1 MVSSIGV
8 KSMVLFYYVWTVN
21 WISTICYK
29 TCENNSFILPVNY
42 STVLIIFCSISNILI
57 LEIDCWMVSS
67 IGVKSIVCFY
77 YVKTVDLIST
87 ICYKT
92 C

>member
-42 STVLIIFCSISNILI
+42 STVLIIFCSISVMLI
-57 LEIDCWMVSS
+57 LEIDCYTVFS
-67 IGVKSIVCFY
+67 IIVKSIVLFY
-77 YVKTVDLIST
+77 YIYTLD
-87 ICYKT
+87 
-92 C
+92 